1 MMIYDLVNTQLGL
14 FLILGRI
21 IKPCKGES
29 LLPFYAGSTLPAML
43 LASLIAGIG
52 L

>member
-1 MMIYDLVNTQLGL
+1 MIKLGL
-14 FLILGRI
+14 FLILGRVI
-21 IKPCKGES
+21 DSCIPES
-29 LLPFYAGSTLPAML
+29 LFALYASATLAAML